1 MSHIIIDR
9 TLDSKKSSANR
20 SKFIRRAS
28 QKIKEAVKDYI
39 ANEAEVQSI
48 ASGKD
53 KKVRVSGKSLD
64 ENAIVYGQ
72 NRDRKQVVIGNKDF
86 VAGDTVPKPSG
97 EDAPSSGRDASDS
110 GEGED
115 DFYFTLTH
123 KEFVD
128 IFFEDLELPDM
139 IKKQLTEDCAYV
151 AHQAGF
157 SSSGP
162 PVRLDLRKT
171 LINSYKRTAAVGGSI
186 DRDIEA
192 LEERLLTATDEE
204 KEQIE
209 LELEELRNHKDS
221 IPFLEE
227 LDLRYKHIE
236 MIPQPTTKAVMFCI
250 LDVSGSM
257 TDWHKEIAKRFF
269 MILYLFLT
277 KQYENVQLVFIKH
290 HHEAFEVDEQDFF
303 YSRLTGGTIV
313 SSALELTL
321 QTLKKRYPT
330 NLYNAYVCQVSDGD
344 NINRSEEMMKLSD
357 ALDSLMPLI
366 QYFAF
371 VDVKDLSS
379 LFMSMTTKKDD
390 TVLMAQ
396 YKSIIKDNPHFA
408 NKFNLRSITDVSDIY
423 AVFRSL
429 FSKYKK
435 EENGKV
441 ANNR

>member
-20 SKFIRRAS
+20 AKFIRRAS

-39 ANEAEVQSI
+39 TNEADVKSI
-48 ASGKD
+48 ASGKE
-53 KKVRVSGKSLD
+53 KRVRVSGKSLD
-64 ENAIVYGQ
+64 ENAIVYGSE
-72 NRDRKQVVIGNKDF
+72 RDRRQVVIGNKDF
-86 VAGDTVPKPSG
+86 VAGDTVPKPDGGGGGSR
-97 EDAPSSGRDASDS
+97 GREASDS

-139 IKKQLTEDCAYV
+139 IKKQLLEDCTYV
-151 AHQAGF
+151 THQAGYTT
-157 SSSGP
+157 SGP

-171 LINSYKRTAAVGGSI
+171 LINSIKRNAAVCGSI
-186 DRDIEA
+186 DRDVEDLEA
-192 LEERLLTATDEE
+192 RLETADEEE
-204 KEQIE
+204 KETLTI
-209 LELEELRNHKDS
+209 ELEELKRQRDS

-227 LDLRYKHIE
+227 LDLRYKYIDL
-236 MIPQPTTKAVMFCI
+236 IPQPTTKAVMFCI

-277 KQYENVQLVFIKH
+277 KQYENVELVFIKH

-303 YSRLTGGTIV
+303 YSRITGGTIV
-313 SSALELTL
+313 SSALNLTL
-321 QTLKKRYPT
+321 KTLKKRYPT
-330 NLYNAYVCQVSDGD
+330 NLYNAYVCQISDGD
-344 NINRSEEMMKLSD
+344 NMGDQGEYLNLEDNL
-357 ALDSLMPLI
+357 LDLMPLI

-371 VDVKDLSS
+371 IDVKAMM
-379 LFMSMTTKKDD
+379 FMNPSEETT
-390 TVLMAQ
+390 LMSQ
-396 YKSIIKDNPHFA
+396 YKSIVGDHGEFSK
-408 NKFNLRSITDVSDIY
+408 KMNLRSITSIEDIY
-423 AVFRSL
+423 SVFRSL